1 MPPRN
6 RACSG
11 WMQCD
16 ASSSLLDELENG
28 VVELVEGLHA
38 GNDVVVV
45 VFHERNKLLCVVARL
60 WAVRDSGRRRF
71 GALSISDLL
80 G

>member
-1 MPPRN
+1 
-6 RACSG
+6 
-11 WMQCD
+11 
-16 ASSSLLDELENG
+16 

-60 WAVRDSGRRRF
+60 WAVRDSGRRRL
-71 GALSISDLL
+71 GALLSISDLL